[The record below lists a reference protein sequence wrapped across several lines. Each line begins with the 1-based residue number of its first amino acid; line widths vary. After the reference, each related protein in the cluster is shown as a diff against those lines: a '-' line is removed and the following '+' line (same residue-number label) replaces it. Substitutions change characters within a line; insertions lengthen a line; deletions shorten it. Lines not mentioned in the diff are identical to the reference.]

1 VQDRKAEYL
10 PSLSKVA
17 QTFVDVTVEAARCR
31 LSICFD
37 MFFFLIVCSSSP
49 ARSPGSP
56 SISHRH
62 PLSSQI
68 SSNPASPRCTS
79 SARCSSHSLASYAPG
94 NAIPSLTD
102 GPEYSSACS
111 NAQQLSSLPFLLA
124 NYASSIPCTAHPRAR
139 LVIRSPIPLPTT
151 VPAAKGEAKLGE
163 CTLVSS
169 LSSDFES

>member
-1 VQDRKAEYL
+1 MQDRKAEYL

-94 NAIPSLTD
+94 NAIPTLTRTD
-102 GPEYSSACS
+102 GPEHYSACS
-111 NAQQLSSLPFLLA
+111 NAQQLFSPAFLLA
-124 NYASSIPCTAHPRAR
+124 NYANSILCTAHPSPDSSSGP
-139 LVIRSPIPLPTT
+139 RSCYPRHSQP
-151 VPAAKGEAKLGE
+151 AKLGE
-163 CTLVSS
+163 CSLVSS
-169 LSSDFES
+169 LF